1 MAGDIVPATSVSAG
15 RRRIHLSSSGFGYA
29 GTVARAR
36 SAASSPRRTSAWR
49 LVMGVLYE
57 VLLGAAIFAL
67 VWPMR
72 HRLRRPG
79 DLAWLVLGLFAAGRF
94 FEFFVRSDSPNLAL
108 GLNNAQWTSVA
119 LLGAV
124 ALGWTLTARRAP
136 HGRRPSAR
144 AKGETN
150 RAAIPGQPRPD
161 KLSGAG
167 REASPRLGT
176 IPWQIARLPPRRA
189 PATRRCQHPRR

>member
-1 MAGDIVPATSVSAG
+1 MAGDRVPATSVSAG
-15 RRRIHLSSSGFGYA
+15 RRQRIHLSSSGFGYA

-94 FEFFVRSDSPNLAL
+94 FEFFVRSDSP
-108 GLNNAQWTSVA
+108 TS
-119 LLGAV
+119 
-124 ALGWTLTARRAP
+124 
-136 HGRRPSAR
+136 PSDSTTPN
-144 AKGETN
+144 G
-150 RAAIPGQPRPD
+150 P
-161 KLSGAG
+161 
-167 REASPRLGT
+167 ASPCSALSRWVGPSPHAEHPT
-176 IPWQIARLPPRRA
+176 AADPPLA
-189 PATRRCQHPRR
+189 GQG